1 MNKNTEKSN
10 RYNKKNTKQI
20 NIRLNKKTDE
30 DILNVLDQVDNKQGY
45 IKDLIRQDRAGECLY
60 YDWIK

>member
-30 DILNVLDQVDNKQGY
+30 DIIIFLDKKENKQGY
-45 IKDLIRQDRAGECLY
+45 IKELIR
-60 YDWIK
+60 YDIEYFHTYDN